1 MPDAMTPQTRSM
13 PDDTWRQI
21 ASWLAATDIEH
32 FEIDE
37 PGLHVRMSRGASG
50 DQWEADPAGNS
61 PASVAPTP
69 FALAATTVVANAPCA
84 GVFLDR
90 HPLRAA
96 PLARPGERVRAGDVI
111 GLLKLGQVLAPVLAP
126 VGGVMVGARCAPGDL
141 VGYGA
146 PLMEISAGEA

>member
-1 MPDAMTPQTRSM
+1 MPDAMTPETRSM

-21 ASWLAATDIEH
+21 AGWLAATDIERI
-32 FEIDE
+32 EIDE
-37 PGLHVRMSRGASG
+37 PGLHVRMSRGPSG
-50 DQWEADPAGNS
+50 DRWETDPEGHS
-61 PASVAPTP
+61 PASAAPTP
-69 FALAATTVVANAPCA
+69 AAVAAKTVVASAPCA

-111 GLLKLGQVLAPVLAP
+111 GLLQLGQVLAPVLAP
-126 VGGVMVGARCAPGDL
+126 AGGVIVGARCAPGDL

-146 PLMEISAGEA
+146 PLMEISAGET